1 MFKKLM
7 LVLLLATFI
16 ATPALAGNRPEFDAV
31 GNDAA
36 NFFNDFIKAA
46 VVANALDRA
55 GNQINKFSD
64 FGIRVIDGK
73 TYPAESFKNT
83 AGTSYPDPCFPGYYS
98 AMVDQYN
105 AATYDWLIVLQM
117 KPESDID
124 LNIVDCVLK
133 HNTFDIWNAAEQ
145 TGRYRAPWGQF
156 FFLPS
161 ANPSISVTVYPGPF
175 ATPGFSTPFVMDARP
190 MPGLLNPVKLVDALY
205 TSKAL
210 WEEGLVMVMPETGLL
225 NTSGQSMYNLKQ
237 GDYFKITVKVPDNNT
252 ADIFYGKDNVVLK
265 YIGIVGT
272 EYTTL

>member
-31 GNDAA
+31 GDDSA

-55 GNQINKFSD
+55 GNQINLFSN
-64 FGIRVIDGK
+64 FGVRVIDGK

-83 AGTSYPDPCFPGYYS
+83 AGTNYPDPCFPGYFS

-105 AATYDWLIVLQM
+105 AANYEWLIVLQM

-210 WEEGLVMVMPETGLL
+210 WEEGLVMVMPETGFL

-252 ADIFYGKDNVVLK
+252 ADIFYGKDNIVLK